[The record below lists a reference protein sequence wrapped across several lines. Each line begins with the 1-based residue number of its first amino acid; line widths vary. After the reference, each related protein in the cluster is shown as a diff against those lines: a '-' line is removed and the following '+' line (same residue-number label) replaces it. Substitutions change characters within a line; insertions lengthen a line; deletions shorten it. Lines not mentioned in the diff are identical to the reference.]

1 MYIICSKFKELHME
15 YESDDVWK
23 RRSSRDVWIGKVIG
37 KAYYY
42 VDIFAPLK
50 RYSLCGYESS
60 NGARDLDIGFQFFAV
75 YECLKDCF
83 KKTVSKDMASQRLL
97 THVVWYLPLCP
108 LATSTCTFLSFFYNL
123 I

>member
-83 KKTVSKDMASQRLL
+83 KRHGITETTDTCCVVS
-97 THVVWYLPLCP
+97 
-108 LATSTCTFLSFFYNL
+108 ATMPTCHKHMHISLFFF
-123 I
+123 II